1 MLKQPNFFSLT
12 SPNNKMSD
20 TTSKKKHKQKKT
32 KKGTYIHRNTGRDTA
47 TASANYCW
55 PKTLIAK
62 KN

>member
-20 TTSKKKHKQKKT
+20 TTSKKTQTKKT

-47 TASANYCW
+47 TASANYCR